1 MDKLQDYISV
11 LSEREKIVIE
21 SLLSG
26 DKIVDIARKFNV
38 NRDFITRIRDKAVKK
53 LRNRIKLTEFL
64 KTSEL

>member
-64 KTSEL
+64 KISE

>member
-64 KTSEL
+64 KTSE